1 MRAERFFRGRWTK
14 AIDDEDY
21 DLYTSA
27 ITKNGRVVADAYAY
41 VKIIR
46 GEMLDRYE
54 GWIMVA
60 VNDGRILKMR
70 EEILRVQ
77 GYDMTK
83 LLSLLESVYDN
94 EDYEGF
100 LRGDSVRR
108 Y

>member
-14 AIDDEDY
+14 ATDDVEDF
-21 DLYTSA
+21 DFYTSA
-27 ITKNGRVVADAYAY
+27 ITKNCLVIVNAY
-41 VKIIR
+41 VKIVR

-54 GWIMVA
+54 GWITVA
-60 VNDGRILKMR
+60 VNDGKILKMR
-70 EEILRVQ
+70 EEVLRVQ
-77 GYDMTK
+77 VYDLTK

-100 LRGDSVRR
+100 LLGGSVSR

>member
-14 AIDDEDY
+14 PVDDEDY

-27 ITKNGRVVADAYAY
+27 ITKNRGVVVDAY

-54 GWIMVA
+54 GWITVA
-60 VNDGRILKMR
+60 VNDGKILKMR
-70 EEILRVQ
+70 EEVLRVQ
-77 GYDMTK
+77 VYDMTK

-100 LRGDSVRR
+100 LLGGSVSR

>member
-14 AIDDEDY
+14 ATDDVEEFDF
-21 DLYTSA
+21 YTSA
-27 ITKNGRVVADAYAY
+27 ITKNGCVIVNAY
-41 VKIIR
+41 VKIVR

-54 GWIMVA
+54 GWITVS
-60 VNDGRILKMR
+60 VNDGKILKMR
-70 EEILRVQ
+70 EEVLRVQ
-77 GYDMTK
+77 VYDMTK

-100 LRGDSVRR
+100 LLGDSVSR

>member
-14 AIDDEDY
+14 PVDEDY

-27 ITKNGRVVADAYAY
+27 ITKNRRVVVNAY
-41 VKIIR
+41 VKIIK

-54 GWIMVA
+54 GWITVA
-60 VNDGRILKMR
+60 VNDGKILKMR
-70 EEILRVQ
+70 EEVLRVQ
-77 GYDMTK
+77 VYDMTK

-94 EDYEGF
+94 EDYERF
-100 LRGDSVRR
+100 LLGDSVSR

>member
-14 AIDDEDY
+14 ATDDVEDF
-21 DLYTSA
+21 DFYTSA
-27 ITKNGRVVADAYAY
+27 ITKNGRVVANAY

-54 GWIMVA
+54 GWITVA
-60 VNDGRILKMR
+60 VNDGKILKIR
-70 EEILRVQ
+70 EEVLRVQ
-77 GYDMTK
+77 VYDMTK

-100 LRGDSVRR
+100 LLGGSVSR

>member
-14 AIDDEDY
+14 PVDDEDY

-27 ITKNGRVVADAYAY
+27 ITKNRRVVVDAY

-54 GWIMVA
+54 GWITVA
-60 VNDGRILKMR
+60 VNDGKILKMR
-70 EEILRVQ
+70 EEVLRVQ
-77 GYDMTK
+77 VYDFTK

-100 LRGDSVRR
+100 LLGGSVSR